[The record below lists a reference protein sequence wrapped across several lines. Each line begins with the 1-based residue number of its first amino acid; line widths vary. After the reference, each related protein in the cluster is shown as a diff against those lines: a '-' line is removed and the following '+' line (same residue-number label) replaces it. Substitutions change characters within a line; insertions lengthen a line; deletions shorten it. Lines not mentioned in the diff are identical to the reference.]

1 MSYSENQ
8 LNALAKENPKELVRI
23 LTSPNADVRT
33 LTYGAEILGGEV
45 ADEELVLPALR
56 MLLKHINAI
65 VREGAM
71 LGVSSFYTEKT
82 PPKDILDK
90 LTAMSKNDP
99 SPTLKEFAKQIL
111 EEFEEK

>member
-8 LNALAKENPKELVRI
+8 LTALAQKNPKELVRI
-23 LTSPNADVRT
+23 LTSPHADVRT
-33 LTYGAEILGGEV
+33 LTFGAEILGGEV
-45 ADEELVLPALR
+45 TDEELVLPALR

-71 LGVSSFYTEKT
+71 MGVSSFYMEKL
-82 PPKDILDK
+82 PPQDILER
-90 LTAMSKNDP
+90 LQAISKSDP